1 MVATGVLIL
10 LRMIAPLLQEIGK
23 VWTDDNICTLT
34 CPEDVTG
41 DGVVNVSDLLA
52 IVGGWG
58 SDDPALDL
66 DGNGSVDT
74 PDLLAVIA
82 AWGDC
87 V

>member
-1 MVATGVLIL
+1 
-10 LRMIAPLLQEIGK
+10 MIAPLLQEIGK